1 MSGLY
6 LVSTPIGNLQDITL
20 RAIET
25 FKIADLVFAED
36 TRVTKKLF
44 SHLGIKKKIH
54 LLNEQNEEK
63 VTEKIL
69 TELFNEKIVALV
81 SDAGT
86 PLISDPGFKLVKK
99 ARVYSLD
106 VIPIPGCCAAIAA
119 LTASGMA
126 TNRFYFHGFLPK
138 AESEKLKELEQL
150 ALRQETMIFY
160 ESVHRLQATI
170 TTMSQVFGEDRKG
183 VVCKEITKLY
193 EHFIG
198 STLAEIDTFISDNPT
213 KIKGEFVLIVDGIK
227 PQKESIDFDQ
237 VDKILMELLSEMSIK
252 KAVKIC
258 RIITEYSRNDIYHRA
273 LEIKPH

>member
-25 FKIADLVFAED
+25 LKIADLVFAED

-69 TELFNEKIVALV
+69 TELFNEKTVALV

-86 PLISDPGFKLVKK
+86 PLISDPGFRLVRK
-99 ARVYSLD
+99 ARAHSFN

-150 ALRQETMIFY
+150 STRQETMIFY

-170 TTMSQVFGEDRKG
+170 KTMSQVFGEGRKG
-183 VVCKEITKLY
+183 VVCKEITKLH
-193 EHFIG
+193 EQFIG
-198 STLAEIDTFISDNPT
+198 DTLAKIEAFISDNPT
-213 KIKGEFVLIVDGIK
+213 KIRGEFVLIIDGVK
-227 PQKESIDFDQ
+227 QQKGSIDFGQ
-237 VDKILMELLSEMSIK
+237 VDKILKELLSEMSIK

-258 RIITEYSRNDIYHRA
+258 RIITGYSRNDIYNRA

>member
-69 TELFNEKIVALV
+69 TELFNEKTVALV

-86 PLISDPGFKLVKK
+86 PLISDPGFRPVKK
-99 ARVYSLD
+99 ARAHSFD

-138 AESEKLKELEQL
+138 AESEKLKELKQL
-150 ALRQETMIFY
+150 STRQETMIFLNRY
-160 ESVHRLQATI
+160 I
-170 TTMSQVFGEDRKG
+170 
-183 VVCKEITKLY
+183 VCRQ
-193 EHFIG
+193 
-198 STLAEIDTFISDNPT
+198 P
-213 KIKGEFVLIVDGIK
+213 
-227 PQKESIDFDQ
+227 
-237 VDKILMELLSEMSIK
+237 
-252 KAVKIC
+252 
-258 RIITEYSRNDIYHRA
+258 
-273 LEIKPH
+273 

>member
-1 MSGLY
+1 MRGLY

-54 LLNEQNEEK
+54 LLNEQNEKK

-69 TELFNEKIVALV
+69 TELFNEKTVALA

-86 PLISDPGFKLVKK
+86 PLISDPGFRLVKK
-99 ARVYSLD
+99 ARAHSFD

-138 AESEKLKELEQL
+138 AESEKLKKLEQL
-150 ALRQETMIFY
+150 STRQETMIFY

-170 TTMSQVFGEDRKG
+170 KTMSQVFGEGRKG
-183 VVCKEITKLY
+183 VVCKEITKLH

-198 STLAEIDTFISDNPT
+198 DTLAKIEAFISDNPT
-213 KIKGEFVLIVDGIK
+213 KIRGEFVLIIDGVK
-227 PQKESIDFDQ
+227 YQKGSIDFGQ
-237 VDKILMELLSEMSIK
+237 VDKILKELLSEISIK
-252 KAVKIC
+252 RAVKIC
-258 RIITEYSRNDIYHRA
+258 RIITGYSRNDIYNRA
-273 LEIKPH
+273 LEIKSH

>member
-25 FKIADLVFAED
+25 FKIADLIFAED

-69 TELFNEKIVALV
+69 TELFNEKTVALV

-86 PLISDPGFKLVKK
+86 PLISDPGFRLVKK
-99 ARVYSLD
+99 ARAHSFD

-150 ALRQETMIFY
+150 STRQETMIFY

-170 TTMSQVFGEDRKG
+170 KTMSQVFGEGRKG

-198 STLAEIDTFISDNPT
+198 DTLAKIEAYISDNPT
-213 KIKGEFVLIVDGIK
+213 KIRGEFVLIIDGVK
-227 PQKESIDFDQ
+227 HQKGSANYSQ

-252 KAVKIC
+252 RAVKIC
-258 RIITEYSRNDIYHRA
+258 RIITGYSRNDIYNRA

>member
-6 LVSTPIGNLQDITL
+6 IVSTPIGNLKDITL

-25 FKIADLVFAED
+25 LKIADLVFAED
-36 TRVTKKLF
+36 TRVTKKLL

-54 LLNEQNEEK
+54 LLNDHNEEK

-69 TELFNEKIVALV
+69 TDLFNERIVALV
-81 SDAGT
+81 ADAGT
-86 PLISDPGFKLVKK
+86 PLISDPGFRLVKK
-99 ARVYSLD
+99 TRERSFD

-126 TNRFYFHGFLPK
+126 TNRFYFHGFLPR
-138 AESEKLKELEQL
+138 AELEKSKELERL
-150 ALRQETMIFY
+150 ALCQETMIFY

-170 TTMSQVFGEDRKG
+170 TTMCQVFGEDRKG
-183 VVCKEITKLY
+183 VVCKEITKLH

-198 STLAEIDTFISDNPT
+198 STLAEIDAFISDNPT
-213 KIKGEFVLIVDGIK
+213 KIKGEFVLIVDGVK
-227 PQKESIDFDQ
+227 NQKSSKNFDQ
-237 VDKILMELLSEMSIK
+237 VDKILVELLSEMSIK

-258 RIITEYSRNDIYHRA
+258 RIITDYSRNDIYHRA

>member
-69 TELFNEKIVALV
+69 TELFNEKTVALV

-86 PLISDPGFKLVKK
+86 PLISDPGFRLVKK
-99 ARVYSLD
+99 ARAHSFD

-150 ALRQETMIFY
+150 STRQETMIFY

-170 TTMSQVFGEDRKG
+170 TTMSQVFGKGRKG
-183 VVCKEITKLY
+183 VVCKEITKLH

-198 STLAEIDTFISDNPT
+198 DTLAKIEAFISDNPT
-213 KIKGEFVLIVDGIK
+213 KIRGEFVLIIDGVK
-227 PQKESIDFDQ
+227 HQKGSIDFGQ

-252 KAVKIC
+252 RAVKIC
-258 RIITEYSRNDIYHRA
+258 RIITGYSRNDIYNRA

>member
-25 FKIADLVFAED
+25 LKIADLVFAED
-36 TRVTKKLF
+36 TRVTRKLL
-44 SHLGIKKKIH
+44 SHLSIKKKIRV
-54 LLNEQNEEK
+54 LNEHNEKK
-63 VTEKIL
+63 VAERIL
-69 TELFNEKIVALV
+69 TKLSDGKTIALV
-81 SDAGT
+81 ADAGT
-86 PLISDPGFKLVKK
+86 PLISDPGFRLVKK
-99 ARVYSLD
+99 TRESSFD

-138 AESEKLKELEQL
+138 AESEKSKELKQL

-183 VVCKEITKLY
+183 VVCKEITKLH

-198 STLAEIDTFISDNPT
+198 NTLAEIDAFISDNPT
-213 KIKGEFVLIVDGIK
+213 NIKGEFVLIIDGVK
-227 PQKESIDFDQ
+227 YQKGSIDFGQ
-237 VDKILMELLSEMSIK
+237 VDKILKELLSEISIK
-252 KAVKIC
+252 RAVKIC
-258 RIITEYSRNDIYHRA
+258 RIITGFSRNDIYNRA
-273 LEIKPH
+273 LEIKPR

>member
-25 FKIADLVFAED
+25 LKIADLVFAED
-36 TRVTKKLF
+36 TRVTRKLL
-44 SHLGIKKKIH
+44 SHLSIKKKIH
-54 LLNEQNEEK
+54 LLNEHNEKK
-63 VTEKIL
+63 VAERIL
-69 TELFNEKIVALV
+69 TELSDGKTVALV
-81 SDAGT
+81 ADAGT
-86 PLISDPGFKLVKK
+86 PLISDPGFRLVKK
-99 ARVYSLD
+99 TRESSFD

-138 AESEKLKELEQL
+138 AESEKSKELKQL

-170 TTMSQVFGEDRKG
+170 TTMCQVFGEDRKG
-183 VVCKEITKLY
+183 VVCKEITKLH

-198 STLAEIDTFISDNPT
+198 STLAEIDAFISDNPT
-213 KIKGEFVLIVDGIK
+213 KIKGEFVLIVDGVK
-227 PQKESIDFDQ
+227 NQKSSKNFDQ
-237 VDKILMELLSEMSIK
+237 VDKILVELLSEMSIK

-258 RIITEYSRNDIYHRA
+258 RIITDYSRNDIYHRA

>member
-6 LVSTPIGNLQDITL
+6 LVSTPIGNLQDITF

-25 FKIADLVFAED
+25 LKIANLVFAED
-36 TRVTKKLF
+36 TRVTRKLF
-44 SHLGIKKKIH
+44 SHLGINKKIH
-54 LLNEQNEEK
+54 LLNEHNEEK
-63 VTEKIL
+63 VTKRIL
-69 TELFNEKIVALV
+69 TELSDEKTVALV
-81 SDAGT
+81 ADAGT
-86 PLISDPGFKLVKK
+86 PLISDPGFRLVKK
-99 ARVYSLD
+99 TRESSFD

-138 AESEKLKELEQL
+138 AESEKSKELKQL

-170 TTMSQVFGEDRKG
+170 TAMSQVFGKGRKG
-183 VVCKEITKLY
+183 VVCKEITKIH

-198 STLAEIDTFISDNPT
+198 DTLAKIEAFISDNPT
-213 KIKGEFVLIVDGIK
+213 KIRGEFVLIIDGVK
-227 PQKESIDFDQ
+227 QQKGSIDFGQ
-237 VDKILMELLSEMSIK
+237 VDKILMELLSEISIK
-252 KAVKIC
+252 RAVKIC
-258 RIITEYSRNDIYHRA
+258 RIITGYSRNDIYNRA

>member
-69 TELFNEKIVALV
+69 TKLFNEKIVALV

-86 PLISDPGFKLVKK
+86 PLISDPGFRLVKK
-99 ARVYSLD
+99 ARERSCD

-119 LTASGMA
+119 LTASGIA

-138 AESEKLKELEQL
+138 SKSEKSKKLEQL
-150 ALRQETMIFY
+150 SARQETMIFY

-170 TTMSQVFGEDRKG
+170 TTMGQIFGEERKG
-183 VVCKEITKLY
+183 VICKEITKHH
-193 EHFIG
+193 EQFIG
-198 STLAEIDTFISDNPT
+198 DTLAEIETFISDNPT
-213 KIKGEFVLIVDGIK
+213 KIKGEFVVIIDGLK
-227 PQKESIDFDQ
+227 HQKGSTNFGQ
-237 VDKILMELLSEMSIK
+237 VDEILTELLSEMSIK
-252 KAVKIC
+252 RAVKIC
-258 RIITEYSRNDIYHRA
+258 RIITGYSRNDIYNRA
-273 LEIKPH
+273 LKIKPR

>member
-25 FKIADLVFAED
+25 LKIADLVFAED
-36 TRVTKKLF
+36 TRVTRKLL
-44 SHLGIKKKIH
+44 SHLSIKKKIH
-54 LLNEQNEEK
+54 LLNEHNEKK
-63 VTEKIL
+63 VAERIL
-69 TELFNEKIVALV
+69 TELSDGKTVALV
-81 SDAGT
+81 ADAGT
-86 PLISDPGFKLVKK
+86 PLISDPGFRLVKK
-99 ARVYSLD
+99 TRESSFD

-138 AESEKLKELEQL
+138 AESEKSKELKQL

-170 TTMSQVFGEDRKG
+170 TAMSQVFGKGRKG
-183 VVCKEITKLY
+183 VVCKEITKIH

-198 STLAEIDTFISDNPT
+198 DTLAKIEAFISDNPT
-213 KIKGEFVLIVDGIK
+213 KIRGEFVIIIDGVK
-227 PQKESIDFDQ
+227 HQKGSTNFDQ

-252 KAVKIC
+252 KAVKVC
-258 RIITEYSRNDIYHRA
+258 RIITGYSRNDIYNRA

>member
-69 TELFNEKIVALV
+69 TELFNEKTVALV

-86 PLISDPGFKLVKK
+86 PLISDPGFRLVKK
-99 ARVYSLD
+99 ARAHSFD

-150 ALRQETMIFY
+150 STRQETMIFY

-170 TTMSQVFGEDRKG
+170 TTMSQIFGEDRKG
-183 VVCKEITKLY
+183 VVCKEITKLH

-198 STLAEIDTFISDNPT
+198 NTLAEIDAFISDNPT
-213 KIKGEFVLIVDGIK
+213 NIKGEFVLIIDGVK
-227 PQKESIDFDQ
+227 PQKGSIDFDQ

-258 RIITEYSRNDIYHRA
+258 RIITGYSRNDIYNRA
-273 LEIKPH
+273 LEIKSR